1 MDRRSLIKNAGI
13 AGVLAA
19 GVAPAVHA
27 QAAVRWRLASSFPK
41 ALDTIFGAAEVFA
54 KQVKAMSGGK
64 FEISVHAAGELM
76 PAFGVVDGVQQGSI
90 EAAHTAPYYFFGKN
104 EAFALGCAIPF
115 GLNSR
120 QMTAWMYE
128 GNGLKLMREFYA
140 KYNMINFPGGNTG
153 AQMGGWY
160 RKEIK
165 SLKDV
170 KGMKM
175 RIGGF
180 GGKVLERIGGVPQ
193 NIPGGE
199 IYTALEKGTID
210 AAEWVGPY
218 DDQKLGFNK
227 VAPFYYYPGWWEGG
241 PQLDFFI
248 NQKAFDALSAE
259 NKAIVESAAAAR
271 PRGDAGQV
279 RRPQPRC
286 PEAAGGRRHQAA
298 SVPAG
303 RDGRGLQGGD
313 GPVRGAQRQEPGV
326 GQDLRRLL
334 QVPRRPEPVVPLH
347 RSHLRPLHAGAEAV
361 SRQQALAALCSRQR
375 PHRGLCCF
383 WFHFLT
389 PHAPRQFFV
398 ESILQVG
405 RRIMRG
411 SPESGELSHGS
422 SRSHQE
428 RRHRRRAGHGH
439 RTCGACAS
447 RHSLAAGF
455 KLSQVAGHAV
465 RRR

>member
-41 ALDTIFGAAEVFA
+41 SLDTIFGAADVFA

-90 EAAHTAPYYFFGKN
+90 ECAHTAPYYFFGKD
-104 EAFALGCAIPF
+104 ETFALGCAIPF

-128 GNGLKLMREFYA
+128 GNGMKLMREFYA
-140 KYNMINFPGGNTG
+140 KYNIVNFPGGNTG

-165 SLKDV
+165 TIADM
-170 KGMKM
+170 KGLKM

-180 GGKVLERIGGVPQ
+180 GGKVLEKLGSVPQ

-199 IYTALEKGTID
+199 IYQALEKGTID

-241 PQLDFFI
+241 PEVDFFI
-248 NQKAFDALSAE
+248 NQKAFDGLTPE
-259 NKAIVESAAAAR
+259 YKAIVE
-271 PRGDAGQV
+271 
-279 RRPQPRC
+279 
-286 PEAAGGRRHQAA
+286 AA
-298 SVPAG
+298 S
-303 RDGRGLQGGD
+303 
-313 GPVRGAQRQEPGV
+313 
-326 GQDLRRLL
+326 
-334 QVPRRPEPVVPLH
+334 
-347 RSHLRPLHAGAEAV
+347 
-361 SRQQALAALCSRQR
+361 ALASSDMLAKYDALNPTALKQLVAAKTKVLPFSQAV
-375 PHRGLCCF
+375 LEASF
-383 WFHFLT
+383 KASMEVF
-389 PHAPRQFFV
+389 AAND
-398 ESILQVG
+398 EK
-405 RRIMRG
+405 
-411 SPESGELSHGS
+411 SPEWKKIYADM
-422 SRSHQE
+422 
-428 RRHRRRAGHGH
+428 RAFQ
-439 RTCGACAS
+439 RDQVLWFRFAENRFDNFMATQ
-447 RHSLAAGF
+447 
-455 KLSQVAGHAV
+455 KL
-465 RRR
+465 

>member
-19 GVAPAVHA
+19 GVAPAVVNA
-27 QAAVRWRLASSFPK
+27 QAAVRWRLSSSFPK
-41 ALDTIFGAAEVFA
+41 ALDTIFGGATEFA

-64 FEISVHAAGELM
+64 FEISVHAGGEIT
-76 PAFGVVDGVQQGSI
+76 PPFGVVDAVQQGSV
-90 EAAHTAPYYFFGKN
+90 EMCHTAPYYFFGKN

-140 KYNMINFPGGNTG
+140 KYDMINFPGGNTG

-165 SLKDV
+165 SVADL

-180 GGKVLERIGGVPQ
+180 AGKVFERMGGVPA

-227 VAPFYYYPGWWEGG
+227 VAPHYYYPGWWEGG

-248 NQKAFDALSAE
+248 NQKAYNALSAE
-259 NKAIVESAAAAR
+259 NKAIVE
-271 PRGDAGQV
+271 
-279 RRPQPRC
+279 
-286 PEAAGGRRHQAA
+286 AA
-298 SVPAG
+298 SAYAHVDMQAKY
-303 RDGRGLQGGD
+303 DGRNPTALKQL
-313 GPVRGAQRQEPGV
+313 VGAGAK
-326 GQDLRRLL
+326 
-334 QVPRRPEPVVPLH
+334 LH
-347 RSHLRPLHAGAEAV
+347 RFPKDVMDLAFKEAM
-361 SRQQALAALCSRQR
+361 ALYEELNAKNPEWKKIYADYSKFRADANT
-375 PHRGLCCF
+375 
-383 WFHFLT
+383 WFRFT
-389 PHAPRQFFV
+389 
-398 ESILQVG
+398 E
-405 RRIMRG
+405 
-411 SPESGELSHGS
+411 
-422 SRSHQE
+422 
-428 RRHRRRAGHGH
+428 
-439 RTCGACAS
+439 
-447 RHSLAAGF
+447 AGF
-455 KLSQVAGHAV
+455 DDFMQQQKL
-465 RRR
+465 